1 MSFFRHLCAGEPD
14 RIRTC
19 DLLIKSQLLYQLSY
33 GPTRIGS
40 GRCIDPPISGRLVS
54 MHSEVNVSAPLSIRL
69 CRKCFP
75 FRRRN
80 AGRRSGSETRLRPK
94 P

>member
-1 MSFFRHLCAGEPD
+1 MYAQMSALTCKPSRQTFHVGEPD

-33 GPTRIGS
+33 GPTRIDS
-40 GRCIDPPISGRLVS
+40 GGCIDPPISGRLVS

-80 AGRRSGSETRLRPK
+80 AGS
-94 P
+94 